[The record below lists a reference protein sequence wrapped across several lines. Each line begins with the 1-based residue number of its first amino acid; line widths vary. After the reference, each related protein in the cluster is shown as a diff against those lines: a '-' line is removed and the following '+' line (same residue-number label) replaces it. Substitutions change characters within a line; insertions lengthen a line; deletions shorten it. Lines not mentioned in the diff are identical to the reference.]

1 MLLEKT
7 DQQTQKKISEDS
19 LVKVRRTTMKKN
31 HEELLK
37 EEIQKTEALRS
48 QFLSNVS
55 HEIKTPLNSILSAA
69 ALLKNRKFDEESDEL
84 LSIIHQSSQQLNI
97 TLNNVLDYY
106 KMLNN
111 LLSLDSQVFDMFLL
125 LEDLHAL
132 YFKGAADKGLT
143 LTFNLSGDM
152 PQFFVGD
159 EIRLKQILSNLLENA
174 IKFTEKGTIKLEA
187 GLDSEDDHL
196 KKVLFLVSDSGKGI
210 NSAEVEGLWKAFAV
224 GFKSYSRK
232 YQGIG
237 MGLVLSKQLC
247 QLMGGDINIKE
258 TSSQG
263 TTFELSVVLE
273 SCTTK
278 NNEASST
285 KTKKILLVEDNL
297 INQKLTKNLLTKN
310 GFDVDAADN
319 GMVAVEK
326 FMREAY
332 DIILMDIQMPVMD
345 GITASRKIRMLES
358 GRKGRQPVKI
368 IALTANA
375 QKQDR
380 NECLEAGM
388 DGYMSKPLN
397 PKEISL
403 IFGDI

>member
-1 MLLEKT
+1 
-7 DQQTQKKISEDS
+7 
-19 LVKVRRTTMKKN
+19 MKKN
-31 HEELLK
+31 QEELLK

-69 ALLKNRKFDEESDEL
+69 TLLKNRKFDVESDEL
-84 LSIIHQSSQQLNI
+84 LGIIHQSSQQLNI

-111 LLSLDSQVFDMFLL
+111 LLSLDSLVFDMYSL
-125 LEDLHAL
+125 LEDLRAL
-132 YFKGAADKGLT
+132 FFNEAASKGLT
-143 LTFNLSGDM
+143 LTFDISKDM
-152 PQFFVGD
+152 PHFLVGD
-159 EIRLKQILSNLLENA
+159 EMRLKQILSNLLDNA
-174 IKFTEKGTIKLEA
+174 IKFTEKGVVKLRA
-187 GLDSEDDHL
+187 FPDSERDHL
-196 KKVLFLVSDSGKGI
+196 NTIHFSISDSGKGI
-210 NSAEVEGLWKAFAV
+210 NLTEVDGLWQAFAV

-247 QLMGGDINIKE
+247 QLMGGDIFVKE
-258 TSSQG
+258 TSSNG
-263 TTFELSVVLE
+263 TTFELSVEL
-273 SCTTK
+273 
-278 NNEASST
+278 EASTEKKDDASLS

-297 INQKLTKNLLTKN
+297 VNQKLTKNLLTKN
-310 GFDVDAADN
+310 GFEVDAAEN

-358 GRKGRQPVKI
+358 YRRGRQRVKI

-375 QKQDR
+375 QKQDK
-380 NECLEAGM
+380 NDCLEAGM

-403 IFGDI
+403 IIEDI